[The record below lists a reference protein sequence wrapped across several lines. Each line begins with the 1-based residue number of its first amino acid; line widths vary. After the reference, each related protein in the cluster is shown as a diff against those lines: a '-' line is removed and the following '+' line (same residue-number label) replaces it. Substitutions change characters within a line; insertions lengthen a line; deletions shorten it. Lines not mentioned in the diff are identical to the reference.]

1 MTTQSLRERRAERER
16 KNRELV
22 ARILA
27 SRERQIA
34 SSVSN
39 QPQQVIQPSTTPFIP
54 QTQQAQVQADLSA
67 QRTAFTPLGDIGVGT
82 EAAAP
87 DTRGK
92 PEFGSWWGSGV
103 AENLAGGALPA
114 LENLQKGLETFGGLA
129 TSTVGAFTPGDLM
142 GIESKLAEEREERGV
157 KSRLPD
163 ILQATPLR
171 AFDVLLSGNPV
182 GELQA
187 QAEAFRET
195 KMPSTQISLPGEGI
209 PLPGGR
215 KIDDIDVGVK
225 GAIELL
231 PEIALGIAT
240 GGFSTGASLS
250 RRAGTSILNA
260 FGADIL
266 TGAAKL
272 GSKGGRKITEAV
284 IQAPDVVGRV
294 PDFTDISKLS
304 ARIDRVKSQGTI
316 DAINKLP
323 ERIRGL
329 EIRRYATSAMSAL
342 SPARIADTTRAAV
355 KARLLNSMALDEISK
370 MNELAMAEFVKRLS
384 FAGVKMPDEVADF
397 SRGHVEGVPFSTSFT
412 VEKGVDGGADVI
424 IEGLI
429 GNTGIDAID
438 DGVLM
443 GKPVLNP
450 LTGKKEQKRFKWSYN
465 EVLEN
470 FFKTG
475 DVNVPR
481 FLDKAGKPVKGAKT
495 LPKGGMTNPKWEEQV
510 FSRTEV
516 AKEFGGANIGSWSVV
531 AQKYVPDIR
540 TKGGIE
546 AFDPVAANFATYVRH
561 WQDTNDAI
569 AFNYIA
575 ASGKPIKGTA
585 VLDKVSSRYSPR
597 NNNGDY
603 LLEDADIAN
612 NTTRLAF
619 SGGTPGRKNKALNPR
634 ELRNAEIRELMNEGE
649 YSLSNPMVALKQHDL
664 AMRRA
669 AWDAQLTKHLKA
681 AAKDVGS
688 GVIEIAP
695 RKGRTTAAINRIAS
709 GTTDK
714 LDDKTIADIREQFPN
729 TANILVKAMKHGK
742 GTKVR
747 QDKLKT
753 IQEIFADEVTEL
765 EKGKY
770 LVTKPGAVL
779 ARAGGKKGGKK
790 AVISRENRMPAY
802 TGLYFEDKAEVN
814 RLIKQH
820 YPNTKLTDE
829 SSLMATTNSFSKIL
843 AETGDIIRLG
853 RTGFDF
859 GYWLIQG
866 LPSLGFAAAKTVSP
880 GKATEAGAAVEI
892 SNTKLGRD
900 LVKIWVKSVP
910 EAFKAFRSQDRMM
923 LSLVDDVNIVNEAI
937 GNGLQIG
944 MTSTDAFQAVQNG
957 TILRK
962 LGDPVDGFGTKADKL
977 LTKAAD
983 PFQRAFIAPGDY
995 IRVQMYKAM
1004 RPVAKERGDDGLRE
1018 LSSVLNNMT
1027 GAFSSS
1033 AAGVHPT
1040 MQNIERGI
1048 LAFSARYTRSS
1059 LALLTAVFRGGIEG
1073 RTARE
1078 SMAGMLGLGVAAY
1091 ITAVEAINLAGGK
1104 QDVHLDPTKSQFM
1117 TFDIG
1122 GDKLG
1127 FGSFWTQFAKVTSK
1141 TTAIAWD
1148 EDAREAF
1155 LGDETIRTNPL
1166 IRWVRSRSAPGFA
1179 GTAWDIAVGEDFL
1192 GRDIDGPKD
1201 WTKHV
1206 GRQTLPIWFEAMVL
1220 GDPKRTGLLGGLA
1233 EVGGARVR
1241 PLSSK
1246 ERRRDLRNRIAQDV
1260 YDKDWVDLNGLER
1273 DRINAGE
1280 VEMSLS
1286 EQEELNTLNEEV
1298 LAANVERGDEDDLV
1312 IEKYHKRH
1320 TDIEDEWN
1328 ENIAEGIELLTAHP
1342 EIMDLEKFRHMYL
1355 SSANSIRRSKLEELN
1370 DKEGEFALAI
1380 EYFQKTSERFGEDNP
1395 EDIAYNEYITSILAT
1410 DDFDIPGGFDYDA
1423 RDIAIQSFQATW
1435 GNEVFAYVQERFATG
1450 RNIPVLVN
1458 EFWQG
1463 RKRFEHYWGDVDEA
1477 TLATMPN
1484 STALEPAYKEW
1495 TRASENRR
1503 SELEEITPYL
1513 KAMIDKISRV
1523 RRAMREQDPLL
1534 DAWLFRWGFTQNFV
1548 HPDNKFSPDGADD
1561 PAKFWRE
1568 PEPKPLRLFGIQDG
1582 VII

>member
-1 MTTQSLRERRAERER
+1 
-16 KNRELV
+16 
-22 ARILA
+22 
-27 SRERQIA
+27 
-34 SSVSN
+34 
-39 QPQQVIQPSTTPFIP
+39 
-54 QTQQAQVQADLSA
+54 
-67 QRTAFTPLGDIGVGT
+67 
-82 EAAAP
+82 
-87 DTRGK
+87 
-92 PEFGSWWGSGV
+92 
-103 AENLAGGALPA
+103 
-114 LENLQKGLETFGGLA
+114 
-129 TSTVGAFTPGDLM
+129 
-142 GIESKLAEEREERGV
+142 
-157 KSRLPD
+157 
-163 ILQATPLR
+163 
-171 AFDVLLSGNPV
+171 
-182 GELQA
+182 
-187 QAEAFRET
+187 
-195 KMPSTQISLPGEGI
+195 
-209 PLPGGR
+209 
-215 KIDDIDVGVK
+215 
-225 GAIELL
+225 
-231 PEIALGIAT
+231 
-240 GGFSTGASLS
+240 
-250 RRAGTSILNA
+250 
-260 FGADIL
+260 
-266 TGAAKL
+266 
-272 GSKGGRKITEAV
+272 
-284 IQAPDVVGRV
+284 
-294 PDFTDISKLS
+294 
-304 ARIDRVKSQGTI
+304 
-316 DAINKLP
+316 
-323 ERIRGL
+323 
-329 EIRRYATSAMSAL
+329 
-342 SPARIADTTRAAV
+342 
-355 KARLLNSMALDEISK
+355 
-370 MNELAMAEFVKRLS
+370 
-384 FAGVKMPDEVADF
+384 
-397 SRGHVEGVPFSTSFT
+397 
-412 VEKGVDGGADVI
+412 
-424 IEGLI
+424 
-429 GNTGIDAID
+429 
-438 DGVLM
+438 
-443 GKPVLNP
+443 
-450 LTGKKEQKRFKWSYN
+450 
-465 EVLEN
+465 
-470 FFKTG
+470 
-475 DVNVPR
+475 
-481 FLDKAGKPVKGAKT
+481 
-495 LPKGGMTNPKWEEQV
+495 
-510 FSRTEV
+510 
-516 AKEFGGANIGSWSVV
+516 
-531 AQKYVPDIR
+531 
-540 TKGGIE
+540 
-546 AFDPVAANFATYVRH
+546 
-561 WQDTNDAI
+561 
-569 AFNYIA
+569 
-575 ASGKPIKGTA
+575 
-585 VLDKVSSRYSPR
+585 
-597 NNNGDY
+597 
-603 LLEDADIAN
+603 
-612 NTTRLAF
+612 
-619 SGGTPGRKNKALNPR
+619 
-634 ELRNAEIRELMNEGE
+634 
-649 YSLSNPMVALKQHDL
+649 
-664 AMRRA
+664 
-669 AWDAQLTKHLKA
+669 
-681 AAKDVGS
+681 
-688 GVIEIAP
+688 
-695 RKGRTTAAINRIAS
+695 
-709 GTTDK
+709 
-714 LDDKTIADIREQFPN
+714 
-729 TANILVKAMKHGK
+729 
-742 GTKVR
+742 
-747 QDKLKT
+747 
-753 IQEIFADEVTEL
+753 
-765 EKGKY
+765 
-770 LVTKPGAVL
+770 
-779 ARAGGKKGGKK
+779 
-790 AVISRENRMPAY
+790 
-802 TGLYFEDKAEVN
+802 
-814 RLIKQH
+814 
-820 YPNTKLTDE
+820 
-829 SSLMATTNSFSKIL
+829 
-843 AETGDIIRLG
+843 
-853 RTGFDF
+853 
-859 GYWLIQG
+859 
-866 LPSLGFAAAKTVSP
+866 
-880 GKATEAGAAVEI
+880 
-892 SNTKLGRD
+892 
-900 LVKIWVKSVP
+900 
-910 EAFKAFRSQDRMM
+910 M

>member
-16 KNRELV
+16 KNRELR

-82 EAAAP
+82 EAATP

-114 LENLQKGLETFGGLA
+114 LENLQKGLETFGGAAVSLA
-129 TSTVGAFTPGDLM
+129 DIAPGELFASQNEGRGFTEILD
-142 GIESKLAEEREERGV
+142 EVQEERRASG
-157 KSRLPD
+157 RPD
-163 ILQATPLR
+163 NFMDWA
-171 AFDVLLSGNPV
+171 G
-182 GELQA
+182 QA
-187 QAEAFRET
+187 QDLAEAFRRT
-195 KMPSTQISLPGEGI
+195 DMPSTQVSLPGQGI

-225 GAIELL
+225 GTIELL
-231 PEIALGIAT
+231 PEIILGMAT
-240 GGFSTGASLS
+240 GGFSAGASLG
-250 RRAGTSILNA
+250 RKAGTSILNA
-260 FGADIL
+260 FGADVL
-266 TGAAKL
+266 VGAVKL
-272 GSKGGRKITEAV
+272 GSKGGRKITKAA

-304 ARIDRVKSQGTI
+304 ARINRVKSRGTI

-329 EIRRYATSAMSAL
+329 EIRRYATSVMSAL
-342 SPARIADTTRAAV
+342 SPARIADTARAAV

-397 SRGHVEGVPFSTSFT
+397 SRGHVEGMPFSTSFT

-438 DGVLM
+438 DGVRVSV
-443 GKPVLNP
+443 KNP
-450 LTGKKEQKRFKWSYN
+450 ATGKKVKRNLSETLPIPERNISVVREKRRLNRNWESTPEGQVMGRGGRRDIPRYWYHYPDASQPVSADIKAYRIREPEAADTFGSGFRNNEYVWMSPKKLYGNEGYKIIDITKLNNNDMRFTGQIDQHGLSNLLHKGDISRSALVDAFEDKALKFSYN

-475 DVNVPR
+475 STNVPR

-634 ELRNAEIRELMNEGE
+634 ELRNAEVRELINEGE

-681 AAKDVGS
+681 AAKRAGS

-695 RKGRTTAAINRIAS
+695 RKGRTAAAITRMTS
-709 GTTDK
+709 GVMVKNPVTGEKELKLTDK
-714 LDDKTIADIREQFPN
+714 LRPKTIADIREQFPN
-729 TANILVKAMKHGK
+729 TANILVDAMEEGK
-742 GTKVR
+742 DTKLR
-747 QDKLKT
+747 QKVLKD

-814 RLIKQH
+814 RLLKQH

-829 SSLMATTNSFSKIL
+829 SSLMAGINSFTKVL

-866 LPSLGFAAAKTVSP
+866 LPSLGFAAAKSVSP

-892 SNTKLGRD
+892 SNMKLGRD

-1004 RPVAKERGDDGLRE
+1004 RPVALERGDDGLRE

-1091 ITAVEAINLAGGK
+1091 YTAVEAINLAGGK

-1155 LGDETIRTNPL
+1155 LGDNTMRTNPL

-1206 GRQTLPIWFEAMVL
+1206 GRQTLPIWFEAMAL
-1220 GDPKRTGLLGGLA
+1220 GDP
-1233 EVGGARVR
+1233 
-1241 PLSSK
+1241 
-1246 ERRRDLRNRIAQDV
+1246 
-1260 YDKDWVDLNGLER
+1260 
-1273 DRINAGE
+1273 
-1280 VEMSLS
+1280 
-1286 EQEELNTLNEEV
+1286 
-1298 LAANVERGDEDDLV
+1298 
-1312 IEKYHKRH
+1312 
-1320 TDIEDEWN
+1320 
-1328 ENIAEGIELLTAHP
+1328 
-1342 EIMDLEKFRHMYL
+1342 
-1355 SSANSIRRSKLEELN
+1355 
-1370 DKEGEFALAI
+1370 
-1380 EYFQKTSERFGEDNP
+1380 
-1395 EDIAYNEYITSILAT
+1395 
-1410 DDFDIPGGFDYDA
+1410 
-1423 RDIAIQSFQATW
+1423 
-1435 GNEVFAYVQERFATG
+1435 
-1450 RNIPVLVN
+1450 
-1458 EFWQG
+1458 
-1463 RKRFEHYWGDVDEA
+1463 
-1477 TLATMPN
+1477 
-1484 STALEPAYKEW
+1484 
-1495 TRASENRR
+1495 
-1503 SELEEITPYL
+1503 
-1513 KAMIDKISRV
+1513 
-1523 RRAMREQDPLL
+1523 
-1534 DAWLFRWGFTQNFV
+1534 
-1548 HPDNKFSPDGADD
+1548 
-1561 PAKFWRE
+1561 
-1568 PEPKPLRLFGIQDG
+1568 
-1582 VII
+1582 